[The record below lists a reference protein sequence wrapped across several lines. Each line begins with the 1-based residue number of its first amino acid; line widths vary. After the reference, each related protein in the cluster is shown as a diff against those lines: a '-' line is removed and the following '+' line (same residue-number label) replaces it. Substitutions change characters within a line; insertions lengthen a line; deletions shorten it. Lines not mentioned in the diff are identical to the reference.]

1 MYSLHQFLILTFHY
15 IDKLC
20 SNILSKPRRRS
31 VAFEASK
38 TKKMTK
44 KNKKLKNCKFYKK
57 KIARTYD
64 IRNKN

>member
-38 TKKMTK
+38 TQKMTK
-44 KNKKLKNCKFYKK
+44 KNLKTASFIKKNC
-57 KIARTYD
+57 
-64 IRNKN
+64 